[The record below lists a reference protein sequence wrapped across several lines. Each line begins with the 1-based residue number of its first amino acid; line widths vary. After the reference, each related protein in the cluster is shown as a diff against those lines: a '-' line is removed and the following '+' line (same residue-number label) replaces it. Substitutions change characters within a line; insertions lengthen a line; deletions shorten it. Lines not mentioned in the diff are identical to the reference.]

1 MFDRAYADM
10 PNPKLLRN
18 ELNGIEDPIK
28 YRLEQV
34 SHVVRK
40 FYTTKV
46 IQTID
51 THQLRQ
57 QMPLFCD
64 QADIKNESLG
74 SKLHDLLF
82 GPTRSRQDQEVINSP
97 VQIEEPL
104 QLKIH
109 WESRSLVDEL
119 NLYFPPSVVHV
130 DGINVTAI
138 DKECY
143 DASDEDDDRNYR
155 SIKQRQMEQQRR
167 DKLMHLAKELEI
179 PLDQVQQV
187 LHDSR
192 MAAKQE
198 LLNRGGKAGKK
209 ARTISVYDNIPK
221 QVDLSETG
229 QETKQQ

>member
-1 MFDRAYADM
+1 M
-10 PNPKLLRN
+10 
-18 ELNGIEDPIK
+18 
-28 YRLEQV
+28 
-34 SHVVRK
+34 
-40 FYTTKV
+40 
-46 IQTID
+46 
-51 THQLRQ
+51 
-57 QMPLFCD
+57 
-64 QADIKNESLG
+64 
-74 SKLHDLLF
+74 
-82 GPTRSRQDQEVINSP
+82 
-97 VQIEEPL
+97 
-104 QLKIH
+104 
-109 WESRSLVDEL
+109 
-119 NLYFPPSVVHV
+119 HV